1 MILRGTYTAMI
12 TPFKNGEVDYNGLKE
27 NIEFQIRNG
36 VDGIL
41 LLGTTAET
49 PALSSYEK
57 EKIMEI
63 GIGTVNGRVPVMVG
77 AGSYSTRATVEATQK
92 AKEKGADIA
101 LIVTPYYNK
110 PTQEGI
116 YQHFKAVVEETNIPI
131 VVYNIPGRTGRNI
144 EVETM
149 EKLSELPNIIG
160 VKEASGNIDQI
171 MRTYASI
178 SSKKNFVIMSGDD
191 NLTFPIMALGGAG
204 VISVASNLIPD
215 RVSRMV
221 NAMLENR
228 IEEARKIHYEL
239 LPFFKGIFM
248 ETNPSPIKEAMN
260 MCGLPAGDVRLP
272 LVKMR
277 SENREKLRE
286 ILVRLNILKEQ

>member
-27 NIEFQIRNG
+27 NIEFQIKNG

-260 MCGLPAGDVRLP
+260 MFGLPAGDVRLP